1 MQAPTRLGAL
11 TSEDDWLALHDLLE
25 PVDDVPVLKNLLETY
40 RDLGAKAFLL
50 EQAYIDRDF
59 SAAYS
64 AFYAALFHP
73 YLKYCRR
80 LHFFADDLSA
90 LAEAET
96 AEGVSRGIEDAG
108 GSYLGFVV
116 LRPVKHA
123 PVGFAVASS
132 ACLAR
137 EPGVQVDLRST
148 YTVHVLG
155 AELSVEGFP
164 LTQQD
169 TRVGA
174 CAQAVIWMA
183 GRHFHQRHGGPWF
196 SMPDINEV
204 AIKPTDNVISR
215 SLPAGSEFL
224 TPDNM
229 VRALRAMDRHPVVYA
244 AQPVKKHLVWV
255 RPAHEIVSRYL
266 DSGIPVIIGLR
277 ARQGAVGHAVA
288 AVGRVVSPGRA
299 TPKSPNATWAE
310 MTTHF
315 LIQDDQQGAYR
326 RLPVREAD
334 RSDAYPWTLE
344 DATYLIVPLP
354 AKVFMTGEVA
364 ETFARDYVAMACART
379 QAYRDKAEADTDGGP
394 LKPHAEIDPA
404 FYGAKPEELIA
415 RTYLTYGWKYKRRAL
430 RNRLPRAFKAE
441 LLSKQF
447 PRYVWVTELSL
458 PGDLAG
464 LDACH
469 RKVRAHVVADATG
482 SRFWDSVLVVQTPGL
497 SMFWAFNPAVPGA
510 AHRLIWR
517 AMNEAEPFFPKVR
530 GWSDFDVCDL
540 LPPPDPGGSEAGAD
554 QA

>member
-11 TSEDDWLALHDLLE
+11 TSEEDWLALQRLLE
-25 PVDDVPVLKNLLETY
+25 PIDDVPVLRNLLETFKN
-40 RDLGAKAFLL
+40 LGAKAFLF

-59 SAAYS
+59 SATYS
-64 AFYAALFHP
+64 AFYAVLFHP

-80 LHFFADDLSA
+80 LHFFADDLAYLSG
-90 LAEAET
+90 AET
-96 AEGVSRGIEDAG
+96 AEAVSRKLEAANGA
-108 GSYLGFVV
+108 YLGFLVQ
-116 LRPVKHA
+116 RPVKHA
-123 PVGFAVASS
+123 PIGFAVVASNRFAQQPS
-132 ACLAR
+132 
-137 EPGVQVDLRST
+137 VQVELRST
-148 YTVHVLG
+148 YAVHVLG
-155 AELSVEGFP
+155 AELTVEGFP

-229 VRALRAMDRHPVVYA
+229 VRALRAMDRHPIVYA
-244 AQPVKKHLVWV
+244 AQPVNDKPTWV
-255 RPAHEIVSRYL
+255 RPAYEIISRYL
-266 DSGIPVIIGLR
+266 DSGIPVILGLR
-277 ARQGAVGHAVA
+277 GRQGGTIGHAVV
-288 AVGRVVSPGRA
+288 AVGRVLSPSRA
-299 TPKSPNATWAE
+299 ISFSPNATWAE

-315 LIQDDQQGAYR
+315 LIQDDQHGPYQY
-326 RLPVREAD
+326 LPVDEAD
-334 RSDAYPWTLE
+334 RSEGYPWTIE
-344 DATYLIVPLP
+344 ADISYLIVPLP

-379 QAYRDKAEADTDGGP
+379 KEYRDKAEADAGSGA
-394 LKPHAEIDPA
+394 LKPHEEIDPA
-404 FYGAKPEELIA
+404 FYGAKPEDFIV

-430 RNRLPRAFKAE
+430 RNRFPGVFKAE

-447 PRYVWVTELSL
+447 PRYVWVTEFSL
-458 PGDLAG
+458 PDDLAES
-464 LDACH
+464 DACH

-482 SRFWDSVLVVQTPGL
+482 SRFWDSVLVVQVPGL
-497 SMFWAFNPAVPGA
+497 SMFWAFNPATPGA

-517 AMNEAEPFFPKVR
+517 ATNEAEPFLPKIR
-530 GWSDFDVCDL
+530 GR
-540 LPPPDPGGSEAGAD
+540 PDPSPDSLTGPEEGAKRT
-554 QA
+554 

>member
-11 TSEDDWLALHDLLE
+11 ASEDDWLALRDLLE

-40 RDLGAKAFLL
+40 RSLGAKAFLL

-80 LHFFADDLSA
+80 LHFFADDLAA
-90 LAEAET
+90 LAEAQT
-96 AEGVSRGIEDAG
+96 AEAVSRGIEEANPH
-108 GSYLGFVV
+108 YLGFVV

-132 ACLAR
+132 AHLSQ
-137 EPGVQVDLRST
+137 EPGVQVELRSS

-155 AELSVEGFP
+155 AELTVEGFP
-164 LTQQD
+164 HTQQD

-244 AQPVKKHLVWV
+244 AQPGDHNQLVWV
-255 RPAHEIVSRYL
+255 KPSHEIVSRYL
-266 DSGIPVIIGLR
+266 DSGVPVILGLR
-277 ARQGAVGHAVA
+277 GRQGAVGHAVV
-288 AVGRVVSPGRA
+288 AVGRVVSPERA
-299 TPKSPNATWAE
+299 TPTGPNATWAE

-315 LIQDDQQGAYR
+315 LIQDDQQGPYR

-334 RSDAYPWTLE
+334 RSDDYPWTLE
-344 DATYLIVPLP
+344 ADATYLIVPLP
-354 AKVFMTGEVA
+354 AKVFMTAEVA
-364 ETFARDYVAMACART
+364 ETFARDYAAVACART
-379 QAYRDKAEADTDGGP
+379 REYRDRAEADEDGGP
-394 LKPHAEIDPA
+394 LRPHEEIDPE
-404 FYGAKPEELIA
+404 FYGAQPETLIS
-415 RTYLTYGWKYKRRAL
+415 RTYLTHGWKYKRRAL
-430 RNRLPRAFKAE
+430 RNRLPSAFKAE

-497 SMFWAFNPAVPGA
+497 SMFWAFDPARPGA

-517 AMNEAEPFFPKVR
+517 AMNDAEPFLPKVR

-540 LPPPDPGGSEAGAD
+540 PPPPGPT
-554 QA
+554 